1 MELIPLFFQ
10 GVIEIL
16 CVREF
21 FLPVI
26 YCPIVSQSSL
36 ARRRFRR

>member
-26 YCPIVSQSSL
+26 YCPIASQSSP